1 MLSYHMH
8 VTKDITEK
16 MIHNTYYIMK
26 QKQKKKYRLT
36 TSTLHTLLNKVIERH
51 KW

>member
-16 MIHNTYYIMK
+16 MIHNTYCIMK
-26 QKQKKKYRLT
+26 QKQKKKKQANDFNSSYALKQG
-36 TSTLHTLLNKVIERH
+36 H
-51 KW
+51 